1 MALFSALA
9 SIATGLLGNVAA
21 KRQKKAAEQQQRRA
35 ARGADPITGIIA
47 GSASATAAA
56 RGVGIRAV
64 GVGLTPEQQGA
75 AVQWLTALGSGMG
88 DAALRSMASRMR
100 IGKTVV
106 LAVLQS
112 IGQLGADTLQPAEKV
127 LISNEVERIFKK
139 RRRGP
144 ISKALIRT
152 IAQLKFLK
160 KNLGF
165 LFK

>member
-9 SIATGLLGNVAA
+9 SIATGLLGNVVA

-56 RGVGIRAV
+56 RGGAI
-64 GVGLTPEQQGA
+64 GVGGIGVTPEQQGA
-75 AVQWLTALGSGMG
+75 AVQWLTSLGSGAG
-88 DAALRSMASRMR
+88 DASLRSMASQMR
-100 IGKTVV
+100 IGKNVV
-106 LAVLQS
+106 LAVLQR
-112 IGQLGADTLQPAEKV
+112 IGQIGADTLQPAEKV

-152 IAQLKFLK
+152 VAQLKFLK
-160 KNLGF
+160 KNLGS